1 MKQLIRL
8 FILFSALFISS
19 NHLLAQEHSGSYD
32 VKAYFT
38 GSATSNGSPQQGF
51 TANYEGMVVAVDVE
65 GSSSIFNNSSHHCVG
80 SISMVAG
87 KGTEK
92 ATCKIALADSED
104 GEFIFYHIDSVFP
117 APDGIK
123 KGKFVGGTGK
133 YKNFSGDGITIVKNL
148 PKLASSDPSMR
159 QSVIILRG
167 SYSY

>member
-8 FILFSALFISS
+8 FILVSTLLLPT
-19 NHLLAQEHSGSYD
+19 NYLLAEGHSGSYD
-32 VKAYFT
+32 LKAYFT
-38 GSATSNGSPQQGF
+38 GSASSNGSPQQGF
-51 TANYEGMVVAVDVE
+51 TANYDGMVVAVDVE

-104 GEFIFYHIDSVFP
+104 GEFIFFHIDSVFP

-123 KGKFVGGTGK
+123 KGKASAVLAASIFHYGK
-133 YKNFSGDGITIVKNL
+133 YSIKEAKKYLISKNIPVRI
-148 PKLASSDPSMR
+148 
-159 QSVIILRG
+159 
-167 SYSY
+167 

>member
-1 MKQLIRL
+1 M
-8 FILFSALFISS
+8 
-19 NHLLAQEHSGSYD
+19 
-32 VKAYFT
+32 KAYFT
-38 GSATSNGSPQQGF
+38 GSASSNGSPQQGF
-51 TANYEGMVVAVDVE
+51 TANYDGMVVAVDVE

-104 GEFIFYHIDSVFP
+104 GEFIFFHIDSVFP

-133 YKNFSGDGITIVKNL
+133 YKNFSGDGITIVKPL
-148 PKLASSDPSMR
+148 PQLASSDPSMR
-159 QSVIILRG
+159 QSVLILRG

>member
-1 MKQLIRL
+1 MKQLIKL
-8 FILFSALFISS
+8 LILVSALLLPT
-19 NHLLAQEHSGSYD
+19 NYLLAEGHSGSYD
-32 VKAYFT
+32 LKAYFT
-38 GSATSNGSPQQGF
+38 GSASSNGSPQQGF
-51 TANYEGMVVAVDVE
+51 TANYEGMVIAVDVE
-65 GSSSIFNNSSHHCVG
+65 GSSSIFNKSSHHCVG

-104 GEFIFYHIDSVFP
+104 GEFIFFHIDSVFP

-133 YKNFSGDGITIVKNL
+133 YKNFSGDGITIVKPL

-159 QSVIILRG
+159 QSVLILRG